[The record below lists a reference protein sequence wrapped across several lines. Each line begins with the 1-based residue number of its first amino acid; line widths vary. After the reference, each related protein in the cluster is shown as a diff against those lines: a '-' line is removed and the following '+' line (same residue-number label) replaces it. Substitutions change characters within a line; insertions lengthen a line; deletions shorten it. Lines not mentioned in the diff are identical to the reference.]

1 LRKPEE
7 KITVNKKKYFAAGMM
22 LILYLA
28 AFGQAEEPK
37 EEPPHWKGDV
47 SLGLSL
53 ARGNSQSSSFSF
65 TFAADGPVNK
75 ANTLLWAN
83 RVIYMFGEMDGET
96 SAENLLVSSRLDWQ
110 HSDRT
115 YSYYELQGTRDK
127 FKNYSYRL
135 LPAVGLGYK
144 VVAAEAIA
152 LGLDVGLS
160 QVVTKYYDTGDTDSY
175 TGLKIGQ
182 QLVWK
187 IAETSEFN
195 EKAEIAPD
203 LSAFKRYFLRLEAN
217 LITAI
222 AESWSV
228 KLTLIDSYDNKPV
241 GPGIKKND
249 VTLIAGLSR
258 KF

>member
-1 LRKPEE
+1 M
-7 KITVNKKKYFAAGMM
+7 NKTKTFTLVM
-22 LILYLA
+22 ILVLLPALYGRA
-28 AFGQAEEPK
+28 DEGK

-53 ARGNSQSSSFSF
+53 ARGNSQSSNFSF
-65 TFAADGPVNK
+65 TFAAAGPVNK
-75 ANTLLWAN
+75 ANTLFWAN
-83 RVIYMFGEMDGET
+83 KAICLFGEMDGET
-96 SAENLLVSSRLDWQ
+96 SAENLLIASRLDWE
-110 HSDRT
+110 HSGRL
-115 YSYYELQGTRDK
+115 YSYYEIQMVRDR

-144 VVAAEAIA
+144 IIAAESFS
-152 LGLDVGLS
+152 LGLDAGLS
-160 QVVTKYYDTGDTDSY
+160 QVITKFYDSGETESY

-182 QLVWK
+182 QLTWK
-187 IAETSEFN
+187 ISETAEFN

-203 LSAFKRYFLRLEAN
+203 ISDFGRYYLRFEAN

-222 AESWSV
+222 AKSWSV
-228 KLTLIDSYDNKPV
+228 KLTLIDNYDNAPV

-249 VTLIAGLSR
+249 VTFIAGVSR

>member
-1 LRKPEE
+1 M
-7 KITVNKKKYFAAGMM
+7 NKKNSLAAGMM
-22 LILYLA
+22 LVLCLA
-28 AFGQAEEPK
+28 VFGRADEAK

-53 ARGNSQSSSFSF
+53 ARGNSQSSNFSF
-65 TFAADGPVNK
+65 TFEADGPVNK
-75 ANTLLWAN
+75 SNTLLWAN
-83 RVIYMFGEMDGET
+83 RAIYLFGEMDGET
-96 SAENLLVSSRLDWQ
+96 SAENLLVASRLDWL
-110 HSDRT
+110 HTGRV
-115 YSYYELQGTRDK
+115 YSYYELQGTRDR

-144 VVAAEAIA
+144 VIAAETIT
-152 LGLDVGLS
+152 LGLDAGLS
-160 QVVTKYYDTGDTDSY
+160 QVITRYFDTGNTDSY

-182 QLVWK
+182 QLFWK

-195 EKAEIAPD
+195 EKLEVDPD
-203 LSAFKRYFLRLEAN
+203 ISEFSRYFLRLEAN
-217 LITAI
+217 LVTAI
-222 AESWSV
+222 ANSWSV